1 MKIRKKGPA
10 GGTSEPQR
18 HAIQRLCQEARVKVV
33 RSGQVRV
40 VSLWIRRE
48 IRAMRKRR
56 LERAFLA
63 TNHGVS
69 YRKPGRE
76 PDSEP
81 QTERRNK
88 ETK

>member
-10 GGTSEPQR
+10 GGASKSR
-18 HAIQRLCQEARVKVV
+18 RLAIQRLCQEARARMV
-33 RSGQVRV
+33 RSGQVRI
-40 VSLWIRRE
+40 VSIWIHRE

-69 YRKPGRE
+69 YRKPDRE